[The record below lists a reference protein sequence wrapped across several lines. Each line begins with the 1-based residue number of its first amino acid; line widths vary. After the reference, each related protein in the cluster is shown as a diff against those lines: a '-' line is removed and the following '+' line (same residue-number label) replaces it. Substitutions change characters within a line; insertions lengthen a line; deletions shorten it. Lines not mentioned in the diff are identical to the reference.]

1 MISNNGIRQPYNWVK
16 NELNMYSRYKE
27 LEKDLDGHDNVDPHF
42 IAFSTSSW
50 LVRY

>member
-1 MISNNGIRQPYNWVK
+1 MVSVNHITGKKRTEHVFEIQRT
-16 NELNMYSRYKE
+16 
-27 LEKDLDGHDNVDPHF
+27 EKDLDEHDNVDPHF

>member
-1 MISNNGIRQPYNWVK
+1 MVSVNHITGKKRTEHVFEIQRT
-16 NELNMYSRYKE
+16 
-27 LEKDLDGHDNVDPHF
+27 EKDLDGYDNVDNVDPHF